1 MSAFRILVADDH
13 PIFRLGLCAL
23 LRSHA
28 GWEVCGEADDGRD
41 AVEKWASLR
50 PDLVILDIS
59 MPKLN
64 GVDAAR
70 SILKQNPDQRI
81 LVLTD
86 VHSEQV
92 IHDCLEAGVRGWVF
106 KLDQATELITAVE
119 ALQHHRATFS
129 SAICDVVLETYLQRR
144 RVRRVN
150 TKLSIRE
157 REVVQL
163 IAEGKT
169 TKQIAALL
177 GITPKTADTH
187 RSNILV
193 KLDLHCVADLVLYAV
208 RNEIIHLQLPSDLL
222 FESARTARPIDGM
235 RRRKDDRVAGAEYA
249 ARPAVAQQP
258 SAIRAG

>member
-41 AVEKWASLR
+41 AVEKHAQLR

-59 MPKLN
+59 MPTLN

-70 SILKQNPDQRI
+70 QILKVNPDQRI

-92 IHDCLEAGVRGWVF
+92 VHDCLEAGVRGWVF
-106 KLDQATELITAVE
+106 KLDQANELTIAVE
-119 ALQHHRATFS
+119 AMQQHRSTFS
-129 SAICDVVLETYLQRR
+129 SAICDVVLETYLQKR

-150 TKLSIRE
+150 TKLSVRE

-169 TKQIAALL
+169 TKEIAALL
-177 GITPKTADTH
+177 CISPKTADTH
-187 RSNILV
+187 RSNILL

-208 RNEIIHLQLPSDLL
+208 RNEIIHLQLPSELL
-222 FESARTARPIDGM
+222 FNTSWTAQPTDGM
-235 RRRKDDRVAGAEYA
+235 RRRKEDREAAGTLA
-249 ARPAVAQQP
+249 ARPSETQP
-258 SAIRAG
+258 ALAIRAS